1 MNAQSIRNIPFKA
14 DHPMEAP
21 RSSRSEAPA
30 SEPPAPRASRTAEEV
45 ILGASERSDAPSG
58 AVLAFH
64 VVVTLVLVALAAWFA
79 FG

>member
-1 MNAQSIRNIPFKA
+1 MNARSIRPILFNA
-14 DHPMEAP
+14 DHAMEAP
-21 RSSRSEAPA
+21 RSSRSDTSAN
-30 SEPPAPRASRTAEEV
+30 EPCVPRTSRTAEEV

-64 VVVTLVLVALAAWFA
+64 VVVTLVLIALAAWFA